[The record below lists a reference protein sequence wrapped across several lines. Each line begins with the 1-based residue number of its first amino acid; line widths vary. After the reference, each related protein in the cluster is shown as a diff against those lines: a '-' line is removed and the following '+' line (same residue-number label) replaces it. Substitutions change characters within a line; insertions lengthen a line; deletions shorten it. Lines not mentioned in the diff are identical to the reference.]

1 MNKKLSASD
10 RNRTDDLSI
19 TSAAPYRLATEAE
32 VISCFK
38 VTYQFQV
45 RKTQKENKECKKREG
60 LSIWFSK

>member
-1 MNKKLSASD
+1 
-10 RNRTDDLSI
+10 
-19 TSAAPYRLATEAE
+19 LATEAE